1 MTPHLLIITFR
12 ITTDKGLNLE
22 LKKKNLTFFAWS
34 RNARRLHV
42 DCIAYNLYE
51 NNFNTQHIFES
62 RLDLDSS
69 LSKIF
74 FTILGV
80 GRPCGEYGEKP
91 ASSYDTSLIEYHLQD
106 HNR

>member
-1 MTPHLLIITFR
+1 M
-12 ITTDKGLNLE
+12 
-22 LKKKNLTFFAWS
+22 
-34 RNARRLHV
+34 HV
-42 DCIAYNLYE
+42 DCIAYNLYG
-51 NNFNTQHIFES
+51 NNFNTQHRVRDQTPWQPFFES

-74 FTILGV
+74 LQFWGV
-80 GRPCGEYGEKP
+80 GRPCGEIGEEP